1 MSVSSEG
8 LGVGGWVCH
17 QYLLY
22 PSHPVASKICNPK
35 IYPNPP
41 PKQIPGLTALLLDL
55 ALTTAES
62 GTEAR
67 EQFPSVTSI
76 HLWCRTC
83 KEWMSC
89 AHLKQRTSWLA

>member
-22 PSHPVASKICNPK
+22 PPHPVASKICNPK
-35 IYPNPP
+35 IYPNLP

-62 GTEAR
+62 GQKPGSSFLVLPTYIFGAEHAK
-67 EQFPSVTSI
+67 SG
-76 HLWCRTC
+76 
-83 KEWMSC
+83 
-89 AHLKQRTSWLA
+89 